1 MSLSVVKA
9 SEQNPLGY
17 EKITRLLTKYAVPSI
32 ISMLVNSLYNL
43 VDQIFI
49 GQGVGYLGNAATNVS
64 FPLNTICLSIS
75 LLIGVG
81 TATRF
86 SLELGAG
93 NKNNATK
100 TVGNAFSLMI
110 ISGITYFVIIQLFC
124 KPLLVLFGGTPEVL
138 PYSETYTRITAFGMP
153 LMIVITGMS
162 HISRADGTPNFA
174 MICMMTGA
182 VINTVLDPVFIFV
195 FKMGVAGAAL
205 ATVISQA
212 ISFIIA
218 INYIRNFKQIKL
230 KKNDFILKLSVIKKL
245 FLSE

>member
-110 ISGITYFVIIQLFC
+110 ISGITYFVII
-124 KPLLVLFGGTPEVL
+124 
-138 PYSETYTRITAFGMP
+138 
-153 LMIVITGMS
+153 
-162 HISRADGTPNFA
+162 
-174 MICMMTGA
+174 
-182 VINTVLDPVFIFV
+182 
-195 FKMGVAGAAL
+195 FK
-205 ATVISQA
+205 
-212 ISFIIA
+212 
-218 INYIRNFKQIKL
+218 
-230 KKNDFILKLSVIKKL
+230 SVM
-245 FLSE
+245 